1 VHWGLATP
9 RVFLPLQIFSQ
20 DFGVYRL
27 FLRAD
32 DNVRLWVNQE
42 LLIDKWW
49 SPAVDSYGDVQ
60 LTAGRLNDIRIE
72 YRDR

>member
-1 VHWGLATP
+1 M
-9 RVFLPLQIFSQ
+9 
-20 DFGVYRL
+20 YRL